1 MALWSLFQSAIKASK
16 WPLIKRKWG
25 APHVVH
31 PLVIYVISN
40 FLQQLS
46 YAKMCCDMLYVA
58 SCFEIDS
65 PPPFRKVSP
74 NQCGI
79 CPGAA

>member
-31 PLVIYVISN
+31 PPRYLCN
-40 FLQQLS
+40 KQLFTT
-46 YAKMCCDMLYVA
+46 AILCKDVLRHA
-58 SCFEIDS
+58 L
-65 PPPFRKVSP
+65 RR
-74 NQCGI
+74 
-79 CPGAA
+79 